1 MKLKYKFVVQEVA
14 DGFVAVT
21 VGPDASK
28 FSGIIRMNGTS
39 AFVFDLLKEEITM
52 DEIVRKMYEKYD
64 ADEEVLRKDAEK
76 FTAGLREANLL
87 S

>member
-1 MKLKYKFVVQEVA
+1 M
-14 DGFVAVT
+14 
-21 VGPDASK
+21 
-28 FSGIIRMNGTS
+28 
-39 AFVFDLLKEEITM
+39 TM